1 MISLW
6 AREESNRGLQ
16 VIAALMAITLW
27 LFVGLMPRIDSDKRK
42 MTVDVK
48 LRNAPEAPRLRT
60 EPAVAEVTLVGPKTA
75 IYKLKDQDL
84 EVFVDLKHR
93 WQGGA
98 THVPLNISGPPGVSW
113 ELSPP
118 EVRIVQP
125 H

>member
-1 MISLW
+1 
-6 AREESNRGLQ
+6 
-16 VIAALMAITLW
+16 MAITLW
-27 LFVGLMPRIDSDKRK
+27 LFVGLIPRIDSDKRK
-42 MTVDVK
+42 MTVGVK
-48 LRNAPEAPRLRT
+48 LRNAPQALTLRT
-60 EPAVAEVTLVGPKTA
+60 DPPVAEVTLVGPKTA
-75 IYKLKDQDL
+75 IYKLSDEDL

-93 WQGGA
+93 GPGRA

>member
-16 VIAALMAITLW
+16 VIAVLMAITLW
-27 LFVGLMPRIDSDKRK
+27 LFVGLMPRIDSDTRK
-42 MTVDVK
+42 MMVDVK
-48 LRNAPEAPRLRT
+48 LRNAPEEARLRT

-75 IYKLKDQDL
+75 IDKLSDHDL

-93 WQGGA
+93 WQGR
-98 THVPLNISGPPGVSW
+98 TMRVPLNISGPPGLNW

-118 EVRIVQP
+118 EVRILPPQ
-125 H
+125 

>member
-6 AREESNRGLQ
+6 AKEESNRGLQ
-16 VIAALMAITLW
+16 VIAFLMAVTLW
-27 LFVGLMPRIDSDKRK
+27 LFVGLIPRIDSDKRK

-48 LRNAPEAPRLRT
+48 VKNAPEAMRLRT
-60 EPAVAEVTLVGPKTA
+60 DPAVAEVTVVGPKTA
-75 IYKLKDQDL
+75 IYKLSDEDL

-93 WQGGA
+93 GLGRT